1 MSKKLK
7 NSIEDQEIIDCIRII
22 RGQRVMLD
30 SDLARMYGVTTG
42 RLNEA
47 MKRNIT
53 RFPPDFMFQLTEEEF
68 QVLRSQFAISK
79 KEKNKDG
86 RGGQR
91 YMPFAFTEQGVA
103 MLSSVL
109 NSEIAIQVNIQI
121 IRVYTRLRQFLL
133 NNLNNEEIRNKIES
147 IEKNLTKKD
156 EEIQT
161 IFKILKELL
170 VQEEPAPAREPIG
183 FKIPKK

>member
-1 MSKKLK
+1 
-7 NSIEDQEIIDCIRII
+7 
-22 RGQRVMLD
+22 
-30 SDLARMYGVTTG
+30 TG
-42 RLNEA
+42 KYEA
-47 MKRNIT
+47 IKRNIT

-68 QVLRSQFAISK
+68 QILRSQIATSGSEDGK
-79 KEKNKDG
+79 RG
-86 RGGQR
+86 RGGIR
-91 YMPFAFTEQGVA
+91 KLPYAFTEQGVA

-147 IEKNLTKKD
+147 IEKNLIKKD

-170 VQEEPAPAREPIG
+170 AQEPEPAPAREPIG

>member
-1 MSKKLK
+1 MSKKLT

-22 RGQRVMLD
+22 RGQKVMLD
-30 SDLARMYGVTTG
+30 RDLAKMYGVPTKQ
-42 RLNEA
+42 LNQA
-47 MKRNIT
+47 IKRNIT
-53 RFPPDFMFQLTEEEF
+53 RFPPDFMFQLTVDEF
-68 QVLRSQFAISK
+68 KNLKSQIVTSSLG
-79 KEKNKDG
+79 DG
-86 RGGQR
+86 WGGIR
-91 YMPFAFTEQGVA
+91 KMPYAFTEQGVA
-103 MLSSVL
+103 MLSSIL

-147 IEKNLTKKD
+147 IEKNLIKKD

-170 VQEEPAPAREPIG
+170 VQEPAPAREPIG

>member
-1 MSKKLK
+1 MSKKLT
-7 NSIEDQEIIDCIRII
+7 NAIEDQEIIDCIRVI
-22 RGQRVMLD
+22 RGQKVMLD
-30 SDLARMYGVTTG
+30 SDLAKMYGVPTKV
-42 RLNEA
+42 LNQA

-53 RFPPDFMFQLTEEEF
+53 RFPPDFMFQLTVEEF
-68 QVLRSQFAISK
+68 KILKSQFATSSSEDGKI
-79 KEKNKDG
+79 G
-86 RGGQR
+86 RGGIR
-91 YMPFAFTEQGVA
+91 KMPYAFTEQGVA

-147 IEKNLTKKD
+147 IEKNLIKKD
-156 EEIQT
+156 DEIQT

>member
-30 SDLARMYGVTTG
+30 SDLAKMYGVPTKV
-42 RLNEA
+42 LNQA
-47 MKRNIT
+47 IKRNIT
-53 RFPPDFMFQLTEEEF
+53 RFPPDFMFQLTAEEF
-68 QVLRSQFAISK
+68 KILKSQIVTSSSADGWGGIRK
-79 KEKNKDG
+79 KP
-86 RGGQR
+86 
-91 YMPFAFTEQGVA
+91 YAFTEQGVA

-109 NSEIAIQVNIQI
+109 NSETAVQVNIQI

-147 IEKNLTKKD
+147 IEKNLIKKD

-183 FKIPKK
+183 FKIPQK

>member
-1 MSKKLK
+1 MSEKLTK
-7 NSIEDQEIIDCIRII
+7 SIADQEIIDCIRII
-22 RGQRVMLD
+22 RGQKVMLD
-30 SDLARMYGVTTG
+30 RDLAAMYGVPTK

-47 MKRNIT
+47 IKRNIT
-53 RFPPDFMFQLTEEEF
+53 RFPPDFMFQLTVEEF
-68 QVLRSQFAISK
+68 QNLKSQFATSSSEEGK
-79 KEKNKDG
+79 AG
-86 RGGQR
+86 RGGVR
-91 YMPFAFTEQGVA
+91 KLPYAFTEQGVA

-147 IEKNLTKKD
+147 IEKNLIKKD

-170 VQEEPAPAREPIG
+170 VQEPAPAREPIG

>member
-1 MSKKLK
+1 
-7 NSIEDQEIIDCIRII
+7 
-22 RGQRVMLD
+22 MLD
-30 SDLARMYGVTTG
+30 RDLAKMYGVPTG
-42 RLNEA
+42 QLNQA
-47 MKRNIT
+47 IKRNIT
-53 RFPPDFMFQLTEEEF
+53 RFPPDFMFQLTEDE
-68 QVLRSQFAISK
+68 LKALISQIVISK
-79 KEKNKDG
+79 KAERKNG
-86 RGGQR
+86 RGGIR
-91 YMPFAFTEQGVA
+91 KLPYAFTEQGVA
-103 MLSSVL
+103 MLSSIL

-147 IEKNLTKKD
+147 IEKNLIKKD

-170 VQEEPAPAREPIG
+170 VQEPAPAREPIG

>member
-1 MSKKLK
+1 
-7 NSIEDQEIIDCIRII
+7 
-22 RGQRVMLD
+22 MLD
-30 SDLARMYGVTTG
+30 RDLAKMYSVPT
-42 RLNEA
+42 RVLNQA

-53 RFPPDFMFQLTEEEF
+53 RFPPDFMFQLTVEEF
-68 QVLRSQFAISK
+68 KILKSQIVTSSSA
-79 KEKNKDG
+79 DG
-86 RGGQR
+86 WGGIR
-91 YMPFAFTEQGVA
+91 KMPYVFTEQGVA
-103 MLSSVL
+103 MLSGIL

-121 IRVYTRLRQFLL
+121 IRVYTRLRRFLL

-147 IEKNLTKKD
+147 IEKNLIKKD
-156 EEIQT
+156 DEIQT